1 VAENPVGYLGTIECP
16 DWHFKDKVI
25 LLGDSAHTICPFLW
39 QAVNVG
45 LDDCRNLDIIIDKYG
60 FG

>member
-1 VAENPVGYLGTIECP
+1 VGYLGTIECP
-16 DWHFKDKVI
+16 IWHYKDKAV
-25 LLGDSAHTICPFLW
+25 LLGDAAHTICPFLW

-45 LDDCRNLDIIIDKYG
+45 FDDCMYLDIMIDKYG